1 MKHTIYF
8 LFFYILLHPTIG
20 YSLPR
25 IIATINPIYSLV
37 KAVTNEIIEPALL
50 INENISIHDYML
62 KPSDNRKLR
71 DSDIIFYV
79 DDHLETFVKKVKG
92 KTLIRLSEVVELLP
106 SRYDSNFSYKI
117 HKTSN
122 DLHIWL
128 NPENA
133 KKIVNHIRL
142 VLCEVDPENA
152 EKYNHN
158 ADSTLIQI
166 TEQAKIIKNMLNPVK
181 TKPYIVTHDAY
192 QYFEQ
197 YFGLNFMGSISSNHD
212 TNISVK
218 RLAYIKKIITQN
230 KIKCIFSESPNE
242 KIKNLFLQHKVRFQL
257 LDPIGNT
264 STEKKD
270 SYLNIMMNI
279 ADNFLQCL
287 SYN

>member
-1 MKHTIYF
+1 MLYS
-8 LFFYILLHPTIG
+8 TIG
-20 YSLPR
+20 YSVPR

-37 KAVTNEIIEPALL
+37 NAVTNEVTQPILL
-50 INENISIHDYML
+50 INEPISVHDYML
-62 KPSDNRKLR
+62 KPSDKRKLK

-79 DDHLETFVKKVKG
+79 DDHLETFIKRIKG
-92 KTLIRLSEVVELLP
+92 KKLIRLSEVVELLP

-117 HKTSN
+117 HTTSN

-142 VLCEVDPENA
+142 VLCKIDPENA
-152 EKYNHN
+152 EKYKQN
-158 ADSTLIQI
+158 ANSTLIQI
-166 TEQAKIIKNMLNPVK
+166 TEQAEIIKNMLNSVK

-192 QYFEQ
+192 QYFEK
-197 YFGLNFMGSISSNHD
+197 YFGLNFIASISSNHD

-218 RLAYIKKIITQN
+218 RLAYIRKIITQN

-242 KIKNLFLQHKVRFQL
+242 KIKNLFSQYQVKFQV

-264 STEKKD
+264 YSTNN
-270 SYLNIMMNI
+270 SYFNIMKNI
-279 ADNFLQCL
+279 ADNFLHCL
-287 SYN
+287 SYNSLDITN